1 MADFFGMGRPGGG
14 LDIRTITV
22 RLTAHAAIAK
32 GDVVA
37 VADEVSTSNED
48 TIPHFY
54 KTKNISSGDA
64 SVDDNEFGILAVALE
79 SVASGEKGLFALSG
93 IVQALVSGTP
103 AVGVGVSGKVTT
115 NDLVA
120 PTAGDKVV
128 AFMLEEGSNGAELDW
143 VMFDGVSGFGQKLA

>member
-1 MADFFGMGRPGGG
+1 MASFFGIGSPGGG
-14 LDIRTITV
+14 LDIRTVTV
-22 RLTAHAAIAK
+22 RLTAHAAITK

-48 TIPHFY
+48 TIPHFF

-79 SVASGEKGLFALSG
+79 NVASGEKGLFALSG
-93 IVQALVSGTP
+93 VVQALVSGTP

-128 AFMLEEGSNGAELDW
+128 AFMLETGTNGAGLDW
-143 VMFDGVSGFGQKLA
+143 VMFDGVAGFGQKLA